1 MRHRRTRGRTRRR
14 RAAPLLG
21 SEGGLLPV
29 RREEPRT
36 DLYYHLLIIPWT
48 GFFAHTALAYFA
60 FNLLFAALYRAEV
73 GSIANAGPSFW
84 DAFFFSVQTM
94 ATIGYG
100 DMHPA
105 TVYANVLVTVEV
117 LLGLVGFALAA
128 GVIFA
133 RISLP
138 TARVMFSR
146 VAVVTPHDGRPT
158 LMFRVA
164 NRRSNRIVEAT
175 VALTLVRDEITI
187 EGMTMRRFHDLK
199 VERHRTPLF
208 SISWTVIH
216 VIDETSPFF
225 GATQAS
231 VLAQQLEVLV
241 TLIGLD
247 ETLSQTVH
255 ARHSY
260 RAGDILFG
268 RRLVDIL
275 STAADGTRSVAYD
288 RFHDTV

>member
-1 MRHRRTRGRTRRR
+1 
-14 RAAPLLG
+14 
-21 SEGGLLPV
+21 V
-29 RREEPRT
+29 RREEPRS
-36 DLYYHLLIIPWT
+36 DLYYQLLIVPWS
-48 GFFAHTALAYFA
+48 GFFALTAIAYFA
-60 FNLLFAALYRAEV
+60 FNLAFAVLYRAQV
-73 GSIANAGPSFW
+73 GSIADANPSFW

-100 DMHPA
+100 DLRPA
-105 TVYANVLVTVEV
+105 TTYANILVTVEV
-117 LLGLVGFALAA
+117 LLGLMGFALAT

-138 TARVMFSR
+138 TARVTFSR
-146 VAVVTPHDGRPT
+146 VAVVTPQDGRPT

-175 VALTLVRDEITI
+175 VALTLVRDETTL
-187 EGMTMRRFHDLK
+187 EGMRMRRFHDLK

-208 SISWTVIH
+208 SISWTVMH
-216 VIDETSPFF
+216 VIDATSALV
-225 GATQAS
+225 GATHGSVQAQGIE
-231 VLAQQLEVLV
+231 LIV

-275 STAADGTRSVAYD
+275 SSAEDGTRTVDYA